1 MFSLKNKIII
11 ITGGAGLLGCN
22 FVEAILYHDGIPVIL
37 DKSKKR
43 INLIKNKLFQKF
55 EKEITCFKSDIN
67 DKKKL
72 KVILKKI
79 LKKYQKIDCLINN
92 AANNHQPD
100 SPRSNFLENYSLKS
114 WNDDINTCLT
124 GAFLCSKIFGTQI
137 SKNRNGGS
145 IINISSDLGLIG
157 PNQHLYK
164 TKKII
169 SKKTISYS
177 VAKSGMIGLTRFLST
192 YWANKN
198 VRSNC
203 LCPGGI
209 KNNHDKSFL
218 LKIEKLIPLG
228 RLAKK
233 NDYNSTIVWMLSDEN
248 SYMNGSI
255 ISVDGGRTA
264 W

>member
-55 EKEITCFKSDIN
+55 EKEITCFKCDIT
-67 DKKKL
+67 DEKEL

-124 GAFLCSKIFGTQI
+124 GAFLCSKI
-137 SKNRNGGS
+137 
-145 IINISSDLGLIG
+145 L
-157 PNQHLYK
+157 
-164 TKKII
+164 
-169 SKKTISYS
+169 
-177 VAKSGMIGLTRFLST
+177 
-192 YWANKN
+192 
-198 VRSNC
+198 
-203 LCPGGI
+203 
-209 KNNHDKSFL
+209 
-218 LKIEKLIPLG
+218 
-228 RLAKK
+228 
-233 NDYNSTIVWMLSDEN
+233 
-248 SYMNGSI
+248 
-255 ISVDGGRTA
+255 
-264 W
+264 